1 MGSKKMQNLQHLLD
15 EYGSSHRN
23 PVNKLIH
30 WLCVPP
36 ILWSVLALLWWLP
49 FPAALQSEMVPVNWA
64 TIAVVL
70 AQVYYYS
77 LSIRLGTGILLFNM
91 FLLWITVLIEAAS
104 PWPLWQVALAVFILA
119 WIGQFVGHLVEG
131 KRPSFFKDVQF
142 LLIGPAWLMSFV
154 YKQLGLDY

>member
-1 MGSKKMQNLQHLLD
+1 MPKLQQLLD
-15 EYGSSHRN
+15 EYGSSHVNRT
-23 PVNKLIH
+23 NKLIH

-36 ILWSVLALLWWLP
+36 IVWSVVAMLWSLP
-49 FPAALQSEMVPVNWA
+49 FPAALQSEIVPINWA

-70 AQVYYYS
+70 AQIYYYR

-91 FLLWITVLIEAAS
+91 FLLWLTVMVEAAT
-104 PWPLWQVALAVFILA
+104 PWPLWQVAVAVFVVA
-119 WIGQFVGHLVEG
+119 WIGQFIGHIFEG
-131 KRPSFFKDVQF
+131 KRPSFFKDLQF

>member
-1 MGSKKMQNLQHLLD
+1 MPKLQQLLD
-15 EYGSSHRN
+15 EYGSSHVNRT
-23 PVNKLIH
+23 NKLIH

-36 ILWSVLALLWWLP
+36 IVWSVVAMLWSLP
-49 FPAALQSEMVPVNWA
+49 FPAALQSEIVPINWA

-70 AQVYYYS
+70 AQIYYYR

-91 FLLWITVLIEAAS
+91 FLLWLTVMVEAAA
-104 PWPLWQVALAVFILA
+104 PWPLWQVAVAVFVVA
-119 WIGQFVGHLVEG
+119 WIGQFIGHIFEG
-131 KRPSFFKDVQF
+131 KRPSFFKDLQF